1 MRTRIEWATVDE
13 RRLVVDEALGL
24 LQRHGMRFGRGDAL
38 EALAEAGAHVDRET
52 GVARIPSAIV
62 EDALARCP
70 REFVL
75 GGAAPEH
82 DCLIEDGVPH
92 HLNSGNP
99 TIILDH
105 RTGERRAATVSDLRE
120 ATSILDATPTA
131 SIVWALVSITDCP
144 VDRWELSSVSTMLAH
159 TRKHVGSDVD
169 GRWQVPSIVRMAEA
183 AGGDLRTRPRIS
195 VVCCTASPL
204 QVHPEML
211 DAATDL
217 AAAGIPVVVMSMPIA
232 GGTAPITVAGSVTV
246 GVAEILGTVT
256 AIQLRAPGA
265 KLFFS
270 MVPGLL
276 DMRET
281 TFAFG
286 ALEAHF
292 QAALAVEIGHDLGLP
307 VLAPGLS
314 TDAKHPGIQAAFEK
328 ALKGLVVTSTGCD
341 LMTGIGMLE
350 SAGLA
355 SLPQIVID
363 DEIAQM
369 IRGLLGGMEITPETI
384 MAADIERLGFSPA
397 YLKERETRRRFRA
410 GEQFMPIVADRSSY
424 DRWQAAGKDE
434 LAVACERVEEILAA
448 AEDRGPLL
456 DGDQQAVMEAA
467 IDEAAAAAPAS

>member
-1 MRTRIEWATVDE
+1 MRVRIEWSTADE
-13 RRLVVDEALGL
+13 RRLVVEEALGL
-24 LQRHGMRFGRGDAL
+24 LERHGMRFGRSDAL
-38 EALAEAGAHVDRET
+38 EVLAWAGAHVDRET
-52 GVARIPSAIV
+52 GVARIPPALV

-75 GGAAPEH
+75 GGAAPEY
-82 DCLIEDGVPH
+82 DCLIEDGRPH
-92 HLNSGNP
+92 HLSSGSP

-105 RTGERRAATVSDLRE
+105 RAGERRAATVSDLRE

-144 VDRWELSSVSTMLAH
+144 TERFQLTNLSTMLAH

-169 GRWQVPSIVRMAEA
+169 GRWQVPAIMRMAEA
-183 AGGDLRTRPRIS
+183 AGGDLRARPRVS

-204 QVHPEML
+204 QVHAELL
-211 DAATDL
+211 DASTDL

-246 GVAEILGTVT
+246 GVAEILGAIT
-256 AIQLRAPGA
+256 AIKLRAPEA

-276 DMRET
+276 DMRQT
-281 TFAFG
+281 TFAYG

-307 VLAPGLS
+307 VQAPGLS

-328 ALKGLVVTSTGCD
+328 ALKGLVVTSTGAD

-350 SAGLA
+350 SANLA

-369 IRGLLGGMEITPETI
+369 IQGLLGGIAITPETI
-384 MAADIERLGFSPA
+384 MAEAIERLGFTGA
-397 YLKERETRRRFRA
+397 FLKEKETRRRLRA
-410 GEQFMPIVADRSSY
+410 GEQFMPLIADRSSY
-424 DRWQAAGKDE
+424 DQWQAVGKDE

-448 AEDRGPLL
+448 AEGADPLL
-456 DGDQQAVMEAA
+456 DGGQQAVMEAA
-467 IDEAAAAAPAS
+467 IDEAAAATPPS